1 MKIVW
6 MSEVE
11 LSLDGGS
18 RAVDFS
24 LDFEVDDM
32 LCSALAF
39 ANYRTIVSRG
49 DYDTPPAIDHECIWI
64 DLYFDKFTHPIITDE
79 MFKELEELISEK
91 LF

>member
-1 MKIVW
+1 MKIGW

-18 RAVDFS
+18 HIVDFAF
-24 LDFEVDDM
+24 DFEVGDM
-32 LCSALAF
+32 LCSALCF
-39 ANYRTIVSRG
+39 LSYRTIVSRG
-49 DYDTPPAIDHECIWI
+49 DYDTPTAIDHECTWI

-79 MFKELEELISEK
+79 LIEELKNLISEK